1 LDTPFVG
8 YDLDGGMLAGLERRV
23 TWDLGCFLAA
33 PCVATKCQHGVG
45 AWVKFEWDGNKRDV
59 NLQKHGLDFVRA
71 SDLFEGP
78 LAVEES
84 KEMSVE
90 KRWVA
95 TGFLGD
101 IAVSVVFTRR
111 GDVIRI
117 ISMRRAR
124 RNERARYQALYGH

>member
-1 LDTPFVG
+1 
-8 YDLDGGMLAGLERRV
+8 
-23 TWDLGCFLAA
+23 
-33 PCVATKCQHGVG
+33 
-45 AWVKFEWDGNKRDV
+45 VKFEWDGNKRDV